1 MSGHIFFKER
11 WFGFD
16 DGVYAGARLIELLSK
31 MSETPQQIFDSLPNS
46 INTPEL
52 RIEFDEGEHY
62 KFMDKLKEIA
72 NFEEASV
79 SKIDGLRVD
88 YTDGFGLIRPS
99 NTTPIL
105 VLRFEADSQES
116 IERIQNDF
124 AAAIHQIDDQ
134 INIPF

>member
-31 MSETPQQIFDSLPNS
+31 QTQTPQAVFDALPDS

-52 RIEFDEGEHY
+52 RMEFAEGEHY
-62 KFMDKLKEIA
+62 TFMDKLKEVA
-72 NFEEASV
+72 NFDGASV

-88 YTDGFGLIRPS
+88 YKDGFGLIRPS

-105 VLRFEADSQES
+105 VLRFEADSDDALL
-116 IERIQNDF
+116 RIQNDF
-124 AAAIHQIDDQ
+124 AVAIHKIDPD
-134 INIPF
+134 IATPF

>member
-16 DGVYAGARLIELLSK
+16 DGVYAGARLIEILSK
-31 MSETPQQIFDSLPNS
+31 MSETPQQVFDALPNS

-52 RIEFDEGEHY
+52 RIDFAEGEHY
-62 KFMDKLKEIA
+62 KFMEKLKEAADFGDAKI
-72 NFEEASV
+72 

-88 YTDGFGLIRPS
+88 YNDGFGLVRPS

-105 VLRFEADSQES
+105 VLRFEADTEAGLK
-116 IERIQNDF
+116 RIQTQF
-124 AAAIHQIDDQ
+124 ANAIKSIDSS
-134 INIPF
+134 IITPF

>member
-16 DGVYAGARLIELLSK
+16 DGVYAGARLIEILSK
-31 MSETPQQIFDSLPNS
+31 MSQSPQEVFDNLPNS

-52 RIEFDEGEHY
+52 RIDFAEGEHY
-62 KFMDKLKEIA
+62 AFMDKLQ
-72 NFEEASV
+72 EAADFGDAEV

-88 YTDGFGLIRPS
+88 YADGFGLVRPS

-105 VLRFEADSQES
+105 VLRFEGDTQTA
-116 IERIQNDF
+116 IERIQKEF
-124 AAAIHQIDDQ
+124 ATAIKSIDN
-134 INIPF
+134 NIETPF